1 MLKKLLHPQSVVVV
15 GASTNNSKVGG
26 RVLYNIKNFGF
37 KGDLWAINP
46 KEKEIDG
53 CPAFPSIADLPYT
66 PDLAIIATPKPAVK
80 PSLIDLAK
88 SGVKIVVIFTSGYG
102 EIDEAGKI
110 EEQELVK
117 IADDNGIILIGPNC
131 MGIMSDDFGGSFAGP
146 IENAEW
152 RPGLIDFISGSGG
165 TTLYAREVNWHTGIP
180 CSTKVTVGNS
190 AQTTVE
196 DILEMYD
203 EDFGPHSSKVIMLYM
218 EQLKKPAKL
227 LKAARSLAKKGATI
241 VAVKSGACPDGKR
254 AALAHTSAQPLNNI
268 AVSALFKKAGI
279 IRVDSKRALGLVSAV
294 LLMVGRN
301 VGKNACVIT
310 ESGGPGVMACD
321 ELNRKGFN
329 VPVFKTGTQQTL
341 KDNLSLGAC
350 VGNPVDVLPTYSPE
364 QLKFVLDTLQK
375 EEADNIDFIIPIM
388 GDSKLGDKVWP
399 TWDLL
404 YDESYNKTFP
414 ILPILPPVE
423 SRAADMRKLRFQGKI
438 YFEDEVDCVRALGKI
453 VHTPMP
459 AEEAEVPACYDKK
472 AVAEIIDNAK
482 GFLLDHDLRKAFT
495 LAGIN
500 LGELKAGCE
509 SAKAEIVI
517 TREAPLGPLARFSV
531 SGPYTDVMQD
541 FSYALGPINNDEARG
556 MVKEIKAYPIWGS
569 NCTCCADECLEKMA
583 DTLVR
588 LTRLAYD
595 FFEIKALVLSE
606 VTVSKDTVN
615 IGKAEI
621 KF

>member
-37 KGDLWAINP
+37 KGDLWGINP

-102 EIDEAGKI
+102 EIDEAGKV

-117 IADDNGIILIGPNC
+117 IADDHGIIMLGPNC

-152 RPGLIDFISGSGG
+152 QPGLIDFISGSGG

-203 EDFGPHSSKVIMLYM
+203 EGFGPASSKVIMLYM

-227 LKAARSLAKKGATI
+227 LKAARSLAQKGVSI
-241 VAVKSGACPDGKR
+241 VVVKSGAYPDAKR
-254 AALAHTSAQPLNNI
+254 AAMAHTNAQPLNDV
-268 AVSALFKKAGI
+268 AVGALFKKAGI

-294 LLMVGRN
+294 LLMTGRN
-301 VGKNACVIT
+301 PGKNACVIT

-329 VPVFKTGTQQTL
+329 VPVLKTSTQQIL
-341 KDNLSLGAC
+341 KDGLSLGAC

-399 TWDLL
+399 TWEML
-404 YDESYNKTFP
+404 YDEDYNKTFP

-423 SRAADMRKLRFQGKI
+423 SRAADMRELRRQGHT

-453 VHTPMP
+453 VQTPMP
-459 AEEAEVPACYDKK
+459 AAEAEVPAGYDKK
-472 AVAEIIDNAK
+472 AVGEIIDNAK
-482 GFLLDHDLRKAFT
+482 GFLLDADLRKVLT

-500 LGELKAGCE
+500 LGEIKNGCE
-509 SAKAEIVI
+509 SAKAEIAV
-517 TREAPLGPLARFSV
+517 TREAPLGPLVRFSL
-531 SGPYTDVMQD
+531 SGPYTEVMQD
-541 FSYALGPINNDEARG
+541 MSYALGPIGYAEARD
-556 MVKEIKAYPIWGS
+556 MITEIKAYPVWGS
-569 NCTCCADECLEKMA
+569 NCACCADECLGKMA

-595 FFEIKALVLSE
+595 FPAIKALLVSA
-606 VTVSKDTVN
+606 VSVSKNTVAL
-615 IGKAEI
+615 GKAEI